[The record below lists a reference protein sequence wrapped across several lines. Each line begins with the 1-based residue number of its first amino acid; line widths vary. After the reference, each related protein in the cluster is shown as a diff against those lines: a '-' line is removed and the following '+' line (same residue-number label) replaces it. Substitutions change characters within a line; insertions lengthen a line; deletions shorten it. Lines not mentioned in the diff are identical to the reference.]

1 MPTLHKGK
9 VADGFSDTG
18 MTRRL
23 LNSKLKPRASAAS
36 VALLIA
42 SLLALSAC
50 QPAGPATLSSPT
62 AAVQVTVVTAIV
74 AEPTATPMCVPLAEG
89 MSLMVTPLPASSLRI
104 ELTGF
109 PLGEHLAIALHAEA
123 PARTARREEIFSQPV
138 GADGRFVAEYG
149 GLEPLEGSTTNHWG
163 IEVFHSGGAA
173 CAEITLE

>member
-1 MPTLHKGK
+1 M
-9 VADGFSDTG
+9 ADGSPGTN

-23 LNSKLKPRASAAS
+23 LRSKLKPRTIAAGA
-36 VALLIA
+36 ALMIA
-42 SLLALSAC
+42 ILLALGAC
-50 QPAGPATLSSPT
+50 RPAGPATLPSPT
-62 AAVQVTVVTAIV
+62 VAVQVTVVTAIV
-74 AEPTATPMCVPLAEG
+74 TEPTATPMCVPLAEG
-89 MSLMVTPLPASSLRI
+89 MHLTVTPLSASSLRI

-109 PLGEHLAIALHAEA
+109 PPGERLAIALHAEA

-149 GLEPLEGSTTNHWG
+149 GLDPLEGSTTNQWG